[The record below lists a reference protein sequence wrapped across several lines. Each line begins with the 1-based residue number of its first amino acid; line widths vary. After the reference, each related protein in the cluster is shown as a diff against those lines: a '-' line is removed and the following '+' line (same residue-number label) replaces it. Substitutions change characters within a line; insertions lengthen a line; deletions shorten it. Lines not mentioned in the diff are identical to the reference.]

1 LSSHPIGLA
10 AIVAREGI
18 PFRRAKVRHPPRSLA
33 REIRKEPAFRS
44 LLLKLLVARLTR
56 PRTERCQVEI
66 ECYPGIPYHR
76 HVVWK
81 IALYAGAKLRLYQ
94 GEEPQR
100 AVRLR
105 LFWPDISAL
114 SGSAQPLPSPPPEWW
129 HGALNGGSRDTG
141 KRTAERVFEEV
152 FGYRL
157 AVDPTAHKGPCVAK
171 SNFGSTHDG
180 RVLDCPIAEADPAL
194 AYEVLI
200 DNRADGD
207 TVLDLR
213 VPIVG
218 GDIPFVYMK
227 YRPLSSRFSN
237 TNTAVTIAEAEQ
249 VFSAS
254 EREGIRQFCQAMGLD
269 LGELDVLR
277 DAKDG
282 RVYIVDVN
290 RTAWGPP
297 RPLRTADAAQA
308 VRSYAGVLARLAER
322 TPVPQ
327 ADLARSEGG
336 LLRRGQLPG

>member
-1 LSSHPIGLA
+1 MSSNPIGLA
-10 AIVAREGI
+10 ASVAREGI
-18 PFRRAKVRHPPRSLA
+18 PFRSAKVRQPPRSLA

-44 LLLKLLVARLTR
+44 LLLKLFIARLTR

-94 GEEPQR
+94 GEEHQR
-100 AVRLR
+100 VKRPRFR

-114 SGSAQPLPSPPPEWW
+114 LGSAQPSPSPPPEWW
-129 HGALNGGSRDTG
+129 RGALNADASDIS
-141 KRTAERVFEEV
+141 KRNVQRVFEAA
-152 FGYRL
+152 FGYGL
-157 AVDPTAHKGPCVAK
+157 AVDPTTHEGPCVAK
-171 SNFGSTHDG
+171 SDRRNGAHDG
-180 RVLDCPIAEADPAL
+180 RVLDCPIAKADPAL

-227 YRPLSSRFSN
+227 YRPLSTRFSN
-237 TNTAVTIAEAEQ
+237 TNTAVTIAEVDQ

-254 EREGIRQFCQAMGLD
+254 EREGIRRFCWATGLD
-269 LGELDVLR
+269 LGEIDVLR
-277 DAKDG
+277 DKDG

-297 RPLRTADAAQA
+297 RPLRTAEA
-308 VRSYAGVLARLAER
+308 VRAVRLYAAAFARLVER
-322 TPVPQ
+322 SAAAREEQ
-327 ADLARSEGG
+327 A
-336 LLRRGQLPG
+336 RRLENRP